1 MFDFLLL
8 IIMDVLEGFIKKLEH
23 EINKE
28 RKELSII
35 QQEIVSLKAKQNR
48 LSQKYAS
55 LENMEYSDLL
65 SLSLK
70 NSSML
75 NILNQIK
82 EIQEKVLKLEEE
94 AEKLRLKI
102 KQKNAEKK
110 AIKNYQKKIR
120 KEKEIENIKKETQL
134 IDEIFNRNS

>member
-1 MFDFLLL
+1 
-8 IIMDVLEGFIKKLEH
+8 MDILEGFIKKLEH
-23 EINKE
+23 EINRE
-28 RKELSII
+28 RKELSSIE
-35 QQEIVSLKAKQNR
+35 QEIANLRAKQNF
-48 LSQKYAS
+48 LLQKYNN
-55 LENMEYSDLL
+55 LEDSDYCDLL

-75 NILNQIK
+75 SILRQIK
-82 EIQEKVLKLEEE
+82 DLEERVLKLEED
-94 AEKLRLKI
+94 AEKLRLRI

-110 AIKNYQKKIR
+110 AIKNYQKKIK

>member
-1 MFDFLLL
+1 
-8 IIMDVLEGFIKKLEH
+8 MDVLEGFIKKLEH